1 MLQNILTVAEQV
13 MILFILIGMGFAAGK
28 TKLINNPVASGITN
42 VVLYFVTPCVIINSF
57 QREYDPA
64 MLTGLLIAVVAAI
77 ASHGVSI
84 LLAHT
89 LVKSKTDAKQRVL
102 RFAVVFSNCGFM
114 SLPLQQALL
123 GADGVFYGAA
133 YIAIFNIL
141 GWSYGVMVM
150 SQGSKLSFK
159 KMLLNPGTLSVF
171 VGIIIFFTS
180 FQFPNIIGAPISYM
194 AALNTPI
201 PMFLI
206 GYHLSQAKLS
216 KVLTDP
222 GCYWVMALR
231 LVISPLI
238 SLGLFYICG
247 LRGTVLV
254 ACMIAVCAPVAALA
268 TMFAD
273 KFGQDTET
281 SVGLVS
287 ISTLLSI
294 VTMPIIVGL
303 TQTLA

>member
-1 MLQNILTVAEQV
+1 MLQNIITVAEQV
-13 MILFILIGMGFAAGK
+13 LILFILIGLGFTAGK
-28 TKLINNPVASGITN
+28 TKLINNPVASGMTN
-42 VVLYFVTPCVIINSF
+42 VVLYFVTPCVIVNSF
-57 QREYDPA
+57 QRDYDPN
-64 MLTGLLIAVVAAI
+64 MLQGLLIAVVAAL
-77 ASHGVSI
+77 ASHGISI
-84 LLAHT
+84 LLAHL
-89 LVKSKTDAKQRVL
+89 LVRDKKDAKQRVL
-102 RFAVVFSNCGFM
+102 RFSVVFSNCGFM

-123 GADGVFYGAA
+123 GADGVFDGAA

-141 GWSYGVMVM
+141 GWSYGVAIM
-150 SQGSKLSFK
+150 SQDSKLSLK
-159 KMLLNPGTLSVF
+159 KILLNPGVISVAI
-171 VGIIIFFTS
+171 GIIIFFTS
-180 FQFPNIIGAPISYM
+180 YRFPNVIGSPITYM

-206 GYHLSQAKLS
+206 GFHLSQAKLS
-216 KVLTDP
+216 TVLTDLK
-222 GCYWVMALR
+222 CYWVMALR
-231 LVISPLI
+231 LILSPLI
-238 SLGLFYICG
+238 SLGIFYIFG

-254 ACMIAVCAPVAALA
+254 ACMIAVCAPVAAMA

-294 VTMPIIVGL
+294 ITRPIIVGL

>member
-1 MLQNILTVAEQV
+1 MLQNIITVAEQV
-13 MILFILIGMGFAAGK
+13 LILFILIGLGFTAGK
-28 TKLINNPVASGITN
+28 TKLINNPVASGMTN
-42 VVLYFVTPCVIINSF
+42 VVLYFVTPCVIVNSF
-57 QREYDPA
+57 QRDYDPN
-64 MLTGLLIAVVAAI
+64 MLQGLLIAVVAAL
-77 ASHGVSI
+77 ASHGISI
-84 LLAHT
+84 LLAHL
-89 LVKSKTDAKQRVL
+89 LVRDKKDAKQRVL
-102 RFAVVFSNCGFM
+102 RFSVVFSNCGFM

-141 GWSYGVMVM
+141 GWSYGVAIM
-150 SQGSKLSFK
+150 SQDSKLSLK
-159 KMLLNPGTLSVF
+159 KILLNPGVISVAI
-171 VGIIIFFTS
+171 GIIIFFTS
-180 FQFPNIIGAPISYM
+180 YRFPNVIGSPITYM

-206 GYHLSQAKLS
+206 GFHLSQAKLS
-216 KVLTDP
+216 TVLTDLK
-222 GCYWVMALR
+222 CYWVMALR
-231 LVISPLI
+231 LILSPLI
-238 SLGLFYICG
+238 SLGIFYIFG

-254 ACMIAVCAPVAALA
+254 ACMIAVCAPVAAMA

-294 VTMPIIVGL
+294 ITMPIIVGL